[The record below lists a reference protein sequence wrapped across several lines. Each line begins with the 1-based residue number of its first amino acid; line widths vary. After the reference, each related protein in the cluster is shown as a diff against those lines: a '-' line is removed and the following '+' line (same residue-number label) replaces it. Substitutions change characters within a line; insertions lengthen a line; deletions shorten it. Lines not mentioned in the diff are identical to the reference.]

1 MSITIEQ
8 NGNTRLIQNDDGTL
22 AVVNN
27 GKTINLFWLDGT
39 SGFSKS
45 KFGAPNDWEI
55 VAAEEKEGKY
65 YLEIRAATLNSDP
78 DYWQNYQVFSFD
90 SNGKNCTIIQN
101 PNGDT
106 YLSTNQFSQY
116 SWIENPSSQSST
128 VASDK
133 LTGTSK
139 VADTLTFS
147 RSPQFGAAT
156 ADRITNFN
164 PKEKD
169 KLQIQLSQFGADAA
183 GTFKIAKNAKALSK
197 ALVSSVDFVY
207 LKSSGELYYNE
218 NGAAAGFGNG
228 GVFAVIEGHP
238 TIKAANI
245 GFI

>member
-22 AVVNN
+22 AVANN
-27 GKTINLFWLDGT
+27 GKTVNLFWLDGT

-45 KFGAPNDWEI
+45 KFGSPNDWEI

-65 YLEIRAATLNSDP
+65 YLETLNSDP
-78 DYWQNYQVFSFD
+78 DYWQNYQVFTFD

-101 PNGDT
+101 PNGGT

-156 ADRITNFN
+156 TDRITNFN

-169 KLQIQLSQFGADAA
+169 KLLIQLSQFGSDAA
-183 GTFKIAKNAKALSK
+183 GTFKIAKNTKALNK
-197 ALVSSVDFVY
+197 ALGTSVDFVY

-228 GVFAVIEGHP
+228 GVFAVLEGNP
-238 TIKAANI
+238 AIKASSI